1 MAQPTQ
7 AKAIT
12 IKDGDITAS
21 LKEFVQSVLESDG
34 IDAVLAPRHLPLAG
48 AGAKPAVMPT
58 LISDPEALSG
68 VDLLAPAFPLNTAK
82 MVSRLTRK
90 PLGRTVAV
98 FLRPCEIRA
107 FVELVKLRQG
117 RTEEVVI
124 IGTDCPGAVRNTD
137 FPQMY
142 DGDGPAA
149 TDRFIEAMMNAT
161 PNHHGHQENH
171 KNHSSDNIP
180 LMTACQACEHPV
192 PDGADIAIGLWGM
205 DIRNKALA
213 LAQTPAG
220 EALLDRLGLPDADI
234 PKDRA
239 AAVEKIV
246 AERTAHRDEM
256 FAETEAVISDLSK
269 LTDYLAGCV
278 NCYNCRVA
286 CPVCY
291 CRECVFV
298 TDAFNHEPAQYLQ
311 WAHRKGAIKMPTDT
325 TFYHITRLA
334 HMSTA
339 CVGCGQCS
347 NACPNDIP
355 VMELFRTVA
364 RKTQA
369 AFDYEAGRDLDAPP
383 PLTEFRENEF
393 TDVVGIEQKRKGVA

>member
-1 MAQPTQ
+1 MANTTQ
-7 AKAIT
+7 AKAIN
-12 IKDGDITAS
+12 IKDDDITAS
-21 LKEFVQSVLESDG
+21 LTEFVRAVLASDN
-34 IDAVLAPRHLPLAG
+34 IDAVLAPRHLPLSG
-48 AGAKPAVMPT
+48 NGAKPAVMPT

-68 VDLLAPAFPLNTAK
+68 VDLLSPAFPMNTAK
-82 MVSRLTRK
+82 MVSRLSRK

-137 FPQMY
+137 FTRLGGDD
-142 DGDGPAA
+142 DGSTVTNRFLDAMLGGGDAMFDGV
-149 TDRFIEAMMNAT
+149 
-161 PNHHGHQENH
+161 
-171 KNHSSDNIP
+171 P
-180 LMTACQACEHPV
+180 LMTACQACEHPT
-192 PDGADIAIGLWGM
+192 PEGADIAIGLWGA
-205 DIRNKALA
+205 DLKNQALA
-213 LAQTPAG
+213 MAQTPKG
-220 EALLDRLGLPDADI
+220 EALLGDLGLTDANV
-234 PKDRA
+234 PAERA
-239 AAVEKIV
+239 SAVEKVV
-246 AERTAHRDEM
+246 AERTAFRDEM
-256 FAETEAVISDLSK
+256 YAETEAATSDISK
-269 LTDYLAGCV
+269 LTNYLAGCV

-369 AFDYEAGRDLDAPP
+369 AFDYEAGRDLEAPP

-393 TDVVGIEQKRKGVA
+393 TDVVGIASAQSKQKGAA